1 MFNWINSICN
11 ELMVEFSDSLD
22 IPEQPFRYNL
32 FYKDDLTT
40 YSTIEIEY
48 KFRWNKLRIAIS
60 RFIEKYPFPKI
71 TNIIHIIERN
81 RDNEPIC
88 YKELEYKKISK
99 KSFKKYKELPI
110 ESFYYNY
117 PQLADNYLVHLIKD
131 CNTYVKYFNNI
142 YDAYEFMKK
151 EFYNFCNRE
160 GGSNVSDYITSQHE
174 LAFGH
179 IQCKYVDEYIDV
191 YSQNPTKSKNDIKQL
206 FDNGHLYNG
215 LTFNLSNRI
224 EPDDFYFDIKLIS
237 NNKNK
242 NVWGSCIICN
252 NNNGVQGSGDVFI
265 YNCDNDKYFTKNGD
279 FDYCEKHD
287 PFPSR
292 LDD

>member
-1 MFNWINSICN
+1 
-11 ELMVEFSDSLD
+11 
-22 IPEQPFRYNL
+22 
-32 FYKDDLTT
+32 
-40 YSTIEIEY
+40 
-48 KFRWNKLRIAIS
+48 
-60 RFIEKYPFPKI
+60 
-71 TNIIHIIERN
+71 
-81 RDNEPIC
+81 
-88 YKELEYKKISK
+88 
-99 KSFKKYKELPI
+99 
-110 ESFYYNY
+110 
-117 PQLADNYLVHLIKD
+117 
-131 CNTYVKYFNNI
+131 
-142 YDAYEFMKK
+142 MKK
-151 EFYNFCNRE
+151 EFYNFCNRA
-160 GGSNVSDYITSQHE
+160 GGGNVSDYITSQHE